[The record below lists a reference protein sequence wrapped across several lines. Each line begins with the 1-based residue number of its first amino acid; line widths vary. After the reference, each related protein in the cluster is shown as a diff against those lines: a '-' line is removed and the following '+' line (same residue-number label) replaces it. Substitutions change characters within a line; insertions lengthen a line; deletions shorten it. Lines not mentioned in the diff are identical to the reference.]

1 MQESEPEHVF
11 LARENAVLRN
21 YFRRQL
27 ANMGV
32 FYNVSGRNNVPLVE
46 SLVDRRIDHFLL
58 ELQEKLSVLQSHV
71 ADMDSSQLAMA
82 KAASSEEHLRPCLS
96 WKTSIAVVEKY
107 SGEIWNMLR
116 YVFVQLEDRDDI
128 KIKNGM
134 ASSNSILQERSMFL

>member
-1 MQESEPEHVF
+1 MHSIFFKIFAGSHLPNLRRLSVGTCWLYFAVVGCGTTLSHPLQESEPEHVF

-96 WKTSIAVVEKY
+96 WKTSID
-107 SGEIWNMLR
+107 L
-116 YVFVQLEDRDDI
+116 L
-128 KIKNGM
+128 
-134 ASSNSILQERSMFL
+134 IL